1 MAKIAGYRL
10 LLKALIAQIVINPT
24 TLLYVVTDDFV
35 HAYNR
40 SNFIGPGIMFKNG
53 DCYLEYHIVETY
65 KQDLNKE
72 TLNCI
77 VFISL
82 TIKNQKVCFKFNKK
96 LHTFNLN
103 Y

>member
-1 MAKIAGYRL
+1 MISN
-10 LLKALIAQIVINPT
+10 I
-24 TLLYVVTDDFV
+24 YVV

-40 SNFIGPGIMFKNG
+40 SNFIGPGIVFENG
-53 DCYLEYHIVETY
+53 YLKYHNVGTY

-82 TIKNQKVCFKFNKK
+82 MIKNQKVCFKFNKK